1 MDTTARPIIGGVG
14 RRRNQRHALS
24 FKRELVALTL
34 LPGASVA
41 RLAREHGV
49 NANQVFT
56 WRKLSREGRLGP
68 VLSSAVRLLPVDIA
82 LTTVAEGTP
91 PRADPRGQ
99 AGSGRLRIEC
109 ARAQLIIEGCP
120 DAQALRV
127 VLEHLL
133 R

>member
-1 MDTTARPIIGGVG
+1 MDTTARPINEGVD

-34 LPGASVA
+34 MPGASVA

-68 VLSSAVRLLPVDIA
+68 VQPSAVRLLPVDIA
-82 LTTVAEGTP
+82 LTAVAEATP

-99 AGSGRLRIEC
+99 PGSGRLRIEC
-109 ARAQLIIEGCP
+109 ARAQLIVEGCP

>member
-1 MDTTARPIIGGVG
+1 MDTTTRPINERVD

-34 LPGASVA
+34 VPGASVA

-56 WRKLSREGRLGP
+56 WRKLSREGRLGSGP
-68 VLSSAVRLLPVDIA
+68 SSGVRWLPVEVA
-82 LTTVAEGTP
+82 PPTVAEGTP
-91 PRADPRGQ
+91 PRVDPPL
-99 AGSGRLRIEC
+99 GSGRLRLEC
-109 ARAQLIIEGCP
+109 ARAQLIIEGRP

>member
-1 MDTTARPIIGGVG
+1 MDTSIRPIIGGAD
-14 RRRNQRHALS
+14 RRRKQRHALS
-24 FKRELVALTL
+24 FKQELVALTL

-56 WRKLSREGRLGP
+56 WRKLFREGRLGP
-68 VLSSAVRLLPVDIA
+68 VLPSAVRLLPVDLA
-82 LTTVAEGTP
+82 LTTVAAGTP
-91 PRADPRGQ
+91 PRVEPRGQ
-99 AGSGRLRIEC
+99 AGRGRLRLEC
-109 ARAQLIIEGCP
+109 ARGHLIVEGSP

-127 VLEHLL
+127 MLEHLL

>member
-1 MDTTARPIIGGVG
+1 MDTTTRPIIGDAD
-14 RRRNQRHALS
+14 RRRHQRHTLS

-34 LPGASVA
+34 APGASVA

-56 WRKLSREGRLGP
+56 WRKLYREGRLGGLP
-68 VLSSAVRLLPVDIA
+68 SSAVRLLPVDIA

-91 PRADPRGQ
+91 PRVDRRGQ
-99 AGSGRLRIEC
+99 PGGGGVRIEC
-109 ARAQLIIEGCP
+109 ARGHLIIEGRP
-120 DAQALRV
+120 DPQMLRV

>member
-1 MDTTARPIIGGVG
+1 MDTSNRPVIGSADRG
-14 RRRNQRHALS
+14 RRQRHALS
-24 FKRELVALTL
+24 FKQRLVALTL
-34 LPGASVA
+34 VPGASVA

-68 VLSSAVRLLPVDIA
+68 VQSSAVRWLPVDIG

-91 PRADPRGQ
+91 PRVDPRGQ

-109 ARAQLIIEGCP
+109 ARAQLIVEGCP
-120 DAQALRV
+120 DARALRV

>member
-1 MDTTARPIIGGVG
+1 MDTTARPIIGGPD
-14 RRRNQRHALS
+14 RRRNQRHTLS

-34 LPGASVA
+34 VPGASVA

-56 WRKLSREGRLGP
+56 WRKLYREGRLGP
-68 VLSSAVRLLPVDIA
+68 VQSSAVRLLPVDIA
-82 LTTVAEGTP
+82 LTTVAAGTP
-91 PRADPRGQ
+91 PRVDLQP
-99 AGSGRLRIEC
+99 GSGRLRIEC
-109 ARAQLIIEGCP
+109 ARAQLIIEGSP

-133 R
+133 Q

>member
-1 MDTTARPIIGGVG
+1 MSED
-14 RRRNQRHALS
+14 
-24 FKRELVALTL
+24 ELVALTL

-56 WRKLSREGRLGP
+56 WRKLVREGRLGP
-68 VLSSAVRLLPVDIA
+68 VPSSAVRLLPVDMVP
-82 LTTVAEGTP
+82 TTVAEGTP
-91 PRADPRGQ
+91 PKVAPRGQ
-99 AGSGRLRIEC
+99 PGSGRLHLEC
-109 ARAQLIIEGCP
+109 ARAQLIIEGSP

>member
-1 MDTTARPIIGGVG
+1 MDTSIRPINEGVD
-14 RRRNQRHALS
+14 RRRKQRHALS

-34 LPGASVA
+34 VPGASVA

-56 WRKLSREGRLGP
+56 WRKLAREGRLGSAP
-68 VLSSAVRLLPVDIA
+68 SSEVRLLPVEVA
-82 LTTVAEGTP
+82 PPTVAAGTSPRVDP
-91 PRADPRGQ
+91 PP
-99 AGSGRLRIEC
+99 GSGRLRLEC
-109 ARAQLIIEGCP
+109 ARAQLIIEGSP